1 MPGHISKRGKDSWT
15 VVLDQG
21 RDPMTGKRRQLRRS
35 VKGTRRDAE
44 AALVQLLHQRDSGID
59 APPGKLAVGE
69 YLQRWLEDYAKGNT
83 APRTFQRY
91 DEIVRLHLIPAL
103 GAILLAKL
111 RPQHIQAYYSK
122 ARQSGRVDGKV
133 GGLSAQ
139 TVLHHHR
146 LLREALHHAVRWQLL
161 ARNPADAVEA
171 PRPQRHEMRV
181 LTPEGVQRLLAAC
194 RDPDFHA
201 IVFVAVATGL
211 RLGELLAL
219 RWSDVDLKGG
229 SVHVTR
235 TLQYVLGQGLM
246 FREPKTSRSRRN
258 VSLSRDTVA
267 VLSEHR
273 RRQLERRLAVGPAYE
288 DQGLVFAGPAGKP
301 IPPYSVSQRFA
312 TLVKAAGVGPLRFH
326 DLRHTSA
333 TLMLS
338 AGVHPKVV
346 SERLGHSGVAITLD
360 TYSHVL
366 PGLQEE
372 AANLLDA
379 FLAGP
384 RQDARRI

>member
-1 MPGHISKRGKDSWT
+1 MQGHIRKRGKNSWT
-15 VVLDQG
+15 VVIDAG
-21 RDPMTGKRRQLRRS
+21 RDPITGKRRQQRRS
-35 VKGTRRDAE
+35 VQGIRRDAE
-44 AALVQLLHQRDSGID
+44 ALLVQLLHQRDSGID
-59 APPGKLAVGE
+59 APPGKLTAGE

-83 APRTFQRY
+83 APRTYERY
-91 DEIVRLHLIPAL
+91 QQIVRQHLVPAL
-103 GAILLAKL
+103 GAIPLARL
-111 RPQHIQAYYSK
+111 RPQHIQAYYSE
-122 ARQSGRVDGKV
+122 ARQTGRADGND

-146 LLREALHHAVRWQLL
+146 VLREALHHAVRWQLL

-171 PRPQRHEMRV
+171 PRPPHHEMTV

-194 RDPDFHA
+194 KDPDLHA

-211 RLGELLAL
+211 REGELLAL
-219 RWSDVDLKGG
+219 RWSDADLNGG
-229 SVHVTR
+229 SLAVTR
-235 TLQYVLGQGLM
+235 TLQYVSGRGLL
-246 FREPKTSRSRRN
+246 FREPKTSRSRRR
-258 VSLSRDTVA
+258 VSLSRETVA

-273 RRQLERRLAVGPAYE
+273 RRQLERRLALGPDYE
-288 DQGLVFAGPAGKP
+288 DQRLVFAGPAGKP

-312 TLVKAAGVGPLRFH
+312 TLVKAAGIGPLRFH

-338 AGVHPKVV
+338 AGVHPKIV

-379 FLAGP
+379 FLRAP
-384 RQDARRI
+384 TANVHRS

>member
-1 MPGHISKRGKDSWT
+1 MAGHVSKRGKDSWT
-15 VVLDQG
+15 VVIDQG
-21 RDPMTGKRRQLRRS
+21 PDPVTGKRRQLRRS
-35 VKGTRRDAE
+35 VKGTRRDAD
-44 AALVQLLHQRDSGID
+44 AVLAQLLSQRDSGID
-59 APPGKLAVGE
+59 APPSKLTVAE
-69 YLQRWLEDYAKGNT
+69 YLLRWLEDYARGNT

-91 DEIVRLHLIPAL
+91 DEIVRLHLTPAL
-103 GAILLAKL
+103 GAIQLAKL
-111 RPQHIQAYYSK
+111 RPQHIQAYYSG
-122 ARQSGRVDGKV
+122 ARQRGRVDGKG

-161 ARNPADAVEA
+161 TRNPADAVEP

-181 LTPEGVQRLLAAC
+181 LAPEGVQRLLSAC
-194 RDPDFHA
+194 KDPGFCA
-201 IVFVAVATGL
+201 IVFVAVATGM

-219 RWSDVDLKGG
+219 RWSDVDLRGG

-235 TLQYVLGQGLM
+235 TLQYVLGEGLL
-246 FREPKTSRSRRN
+246 FREPKTSRSRRR
-258 VSLSRDTVA
+258 VSLSRETVA
-267 VLSEHR
+267 VLGEHR

-288 DQGLVFAGPAGKP
+288 DQELVFAGPTGKP
-301 IPPYSVSQRFA
+301 IPPYSISQRFA

-379 FLAGP
+379 FLTGQ
-384 RQDARRI
+384 RQDARRL

>member
-1 MPGHISKRGKDSWT
+1 
-15 VVLDQG
+15 
-21 RDPMTGKRRQLRRS
+21 
-35 VKGTRRDAE
+35 
-44 AALVQLLHQRDSGID
+44 VQLLHQRDGGID

-83 APRTFQRY
+83 APRTYERY
-91 DEIVRLHLIPAL
+91 EQIVRQHLIPAL
-103 GAILLAKL
+103 GAIPLARL
-111 RPQHIQAYYSK
+111 RPQHIQACYSE
-122 ARQSGRVDGKV
+122 ARQAGRIDGKD

-146 LLREALHHAVRWQLL
+146 VLREALHHAVRWQLL

-171 PRPQRHEMRV
+171 PRPPRHEMRV
-181 LTPEGVQRLLAAC
+181 LTPDGVQRLLAAC
-194 RDPDFHA
+194 EDSELYA

-211 RLGELLAL
+211 REGEILAL
-219 RWSDVDLKGG
+219 RWSDVDLHG
-229 SVHVTR
+229 SSAHVTR
-235 TLQYVLGQGLM
+235 TLQYVSGRGLL
-246 FREPKTSRSRRN
+246 FREPKTSRSRRR
-258 VSLSRDTVA
+258 VSLSRETVA

-273 RRQLERRLAVGPAYE
+273 RRQLERRLALGPGYE
-288 DQGLVFAGPAGKP
+288 DQNLVFVGSAGKP

-312 TLVKAAGVGPLRFH
+312 TLVKAAGIGPLRFH

-338 AGVHPKVV
+338 AGVHPKIV

-379 FLAGP
+379 FLRSPA
-384 RQDARRI
+384 RDARRL